1 MYIFYF
7 KKAAINAF
15 IFTTKSVA
23 QVESNLF
30 HLSECTAM
38 STCRIS
44 KNMVG
49 KCSALVILDGGSFRC
64 SAVIVY
70 ELK

>member
-15 IFTTKSVA
+15 IIRTKSVA
-23 QVESNLF
+23 QFKRVI
-30 HLSECTAM
+30 T
-38 STCRIS
+38 TCRIS
-44 KNMVG
+44 KNLVL
-49 KCSALVILDGGSFRC
+49 ALVILDGGSFRC